1 MRMIML
7 MANQHALTRA
17 PHAIRLV
24 MFLQPFQAREH
35 AGIFL
40 GLRLLGAE
48 RVVGQ
53 RVQAD
58 CLGLFGG
65 EVVGSDGTVFV
76 L

>member
-1 MRMIML
+1 MRMIVL
-7 MANQHALTRA
+7 MADEHALARA
-17 PHAIRLV
+17 PHAVRLIV
-24 MFLQPFQAREH
+24 LLQPFQARQH

-58 CLGLFGG
+58 CLRLFGG
-65 EVVGSDGTVFV
+65 EVVGRDGTVF